1 MDSKIV
7 TPCISVCRTDPVSGH
22 CYGCGRTSEDK
33 KYWKDPDTSDDW
45 KISNLKELE
54 SRLSGWRLEA
64 FKKSYEYKKLHG
76 ISLLQK
82 KHLDSKKNSD
92 SSA

>member
-7 TPCISVCRTDPVSGH
+7 TPCISVCSTDPISGH

-33 KYWKDPDTSDDW
+33 KYWKDPDTSDNW
-45 KISNLKELE
+45 KINNLKELE
-54 SRLSGWRLEA
+54 SRLSGWQLEA
-64 FKKSYEYKKLHG
+64 FKKSYAHKREHG

-82 KHLDSKKNSD
+82 KMIESKNQKNANS
-92 SSA
+92 

>member
-7 TPCISVCRTDPVSGH
+7 TPCISVCKTDPVSGH
-22 CYGCGRTSEDK
+22 CYGCGRNNEDK

-45 KISNLKELE
+45 KINNLKELE
-54 SRLSGWRLEA
+54 NRLSGWQLEA
-64 FKKSYEYKKLHG
+64 FKQSYAYKKERG

-82 KHLDSKKNSD
+82 KLIESKNQK
-92 SSA
+92 

>member
-22 CYGCGRTSEDK
+22 CYGCGRTNEDK

-45 KISNLKELE
+45 KINNLKELE
-54 SRLSGWRLEA
+54 SRLSGWQLEA
-64 FKKSYEYKKLHG
+64 FNASYESKKSSGLSLIKKKLAE
-76 ISLLQK
+76 
-82 KHLDSKKNSD
+82 SKNH
-92 SSA
+92 